1 MRFLTLFLFLFAT
14 ACGGS
19 SSKPSPAHPKK
30 TVASKTTKATK
41 GKKIKKLRPPPP
53 PEEPA
58 FEPPPLAEMTDL
70 GALKAKKLGKPVA
83 ALKKLCPP
91 AKRGK
96 PAKVACMCP
105 AMGEAT
111 NEDSWQDESKSCGT
125 APEGL
130 EDPFLNVQLLAL
142 QKTKPARRHSD
153 EGDSISVEFELML
166 QTKKGI
172 ATAKLGNAMM
182 EPGVGYPVAMTL
194 VSRSFVELGAGKSL
208 LTVFNQET
216 STFEKGT
223 GDDGTDV
230 RKKASTGWIVVCG
243 VDGAKKV
250 ACTDLVSLGAARK
263 EGYELKPVVEEGK
276 LYLVETAADTSVD
289 TKKLSGKYALELR

>member
-1 MRFLTLFLFLFAT
+1 MRFLTLLLFLCVT
-14 ACGGS
+14 ACGS
-19 SSKPSPAHPKK
+19 SSKPAAHPKK
-30 TVASKTTKATK
+30 TVATKTTKVK
-41 GKKIKKLRPPPP
+41 KVKKIKRPPPP

-70 GALKAKKLGKPVA
+70 GALKAKRLGKPVA

-96 PAKVACMCP
+96 PAKVACQCP
-105 AMGEAT
+105 AVGEAT
-111 NEDSWQDESKSCGT
+111 AEDAWQDGSASCGT

-142 QKTKPARRHSD
+142 QKTKPARRHSED
-153 EGDSISVEFELML
+153 GDSISVEFGLML

-172 ATAKLGNAMM
+172 ATARLGAAVM
-182 EPGVGYPVAMTL
+182 EPGTGYPVAMTL
-194 VSRSFVELGAGKSL
+194 VSRTFVDLGAGKSL
-208 LTVFNQET
+208 LAVFNQE
-216 STFEKGT
+216 SATFEKGA
-223 GDDGTDV
+223 GEGGTDL
-230 RKKASTGWIVVCG
+230 RKKDSTGWLMLCG
-243 VDGAKKV
+243 VDGSKKV

-276 LYLVETAADTSVD
+276 LYLVETAADTMAD